1 MNSRSPFLVVGI
13 LVAAIATAVIMVVSR
28 PEPPRAAPPSQI
40 PVVLTELVDAVDGP
54 LVVRGSGSVR
64 PKSQVALAPQIGGR
78 ISGQASSLV
87 TGGRFSRGD
96 VLLEIEQADFQN
108 AVRTAE
114 AQVAEAQVGLLQ
126 ADEEAR
132 IAREE
137 YEQFARRAGG
147 SIADASPLTL
157 REPQLRSAQA
167 GLARAE
173 AQLADATL
181 ALQRTRLRAPFDGVV
196 ISESAEVGN
205 FAAPG
210 QVLAQIYALD
220 PLEAVIPLTDASAGL
235 LPGLWNLRAGSRD
248 RSLPATISTS
258 YGGAR
263 FAWTGFVDR
272 AEATLDEQTRTVDVI
287 IRIPAPFTSGR
298 RMDEPVAGDR
308 VRDVPPLL
316 VGQFVDVE
324 IEGQIGE
331 WTVVPRRALRA
342 GNEVWVVRDSRV
354 VIVPVDVL
362 QRVEERLFVTGA
374 LTAGD
379 EAIVSGIDFATTGQE
394 VTVQAREGAR

>member
-1 MNSRSPFLVVGI
+1 
-13 LVAAIATAVIMVVSR
+13 
-28 PEPPRAAPPSQI
+28 
-40 PVVLTELVDAVDGP
+40 
-54 LVVRGSGSVR
+54 VR

-379 EAIVSGIDFATTGQE
+379 EAIVSGIDFATNGQE